1 MSIIRVTRTHNIGI
15 ESARSEVERIAQRVQ
30 EDYGADYCWK
40 GDTLQFS
47 RSGVSGQITVTDDAL
62 DLTIRLGLLLTAIK
76 GQVEEKIV
84 AKIDQHLARH
94 RDGDIT

>member
-1 MSIIRVTRTHNIGI
+1 
-15 ESARSEVERIAQRVQ
+15 
-30 EDYGADYCWK
+30 
-40 GDTLQFS
+40 
-47 RSGVSGQITVTDDAL
+47 VTDDSL

-94 RDGDIT
+94 RDGNIN

>member
-1 MSIIRVTRTHNIGI
+1 MSVIRVTRTHNFGI
-15 ESARSEVERIAQRVQ
+15 ESARAEVERIAQRVQ
-30 EDYGADYCWK
+30 EDYGADYCWN
-40 GDTLQFS
+40 GDTLEFS
-47 RSGVSGQITVTDDAL
+47 RSGVSGQIKVTDDSL

-94 RDGDIT
+94 RDGNVH